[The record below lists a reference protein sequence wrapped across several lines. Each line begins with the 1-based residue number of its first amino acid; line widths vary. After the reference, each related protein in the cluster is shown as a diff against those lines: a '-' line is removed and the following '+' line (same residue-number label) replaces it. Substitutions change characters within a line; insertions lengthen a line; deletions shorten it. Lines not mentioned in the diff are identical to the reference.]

1 MEETIYPINLI
12 ILPINNDGT
21 ITDYVGFIALLSSE
35 WKNYIRGRIYKVGQN
50 IELEPIYG
58 GIEVEIIIVYI
69 ESKFVKTNFW

>member
-21 ITDYVGFIALLSSE
+21 ITDYVGFIALLNSE
-35 WKNYIRGRIYKVGQN
+35 WKNYIRGRVYKVGQN

-69 ESKFVKTNFW
+69 ESKFVKTNF